1 MNKQRENECA
11 NAMVRKFRIAVRQEE
26 GCLP

>member
-1 MNKQRENECA
+1 MNKQRENERA
-11 NAMVRKFRIAVRQEE
+11 NAMVWKFRIAVRQEK